1 MVENKTY
8 LSVVSP
14 VYLAEGIVDELV
26 KRITE
31 EVSKITQDYEIILV
45 DDGSS
50 DKSWKKIQDNCKTD
64 KRIKGIKLS
73 RNFGQHYAITAGL
86 KESGGDYVVVMDCDL
101 QDNPK
106 YIHKLLEK
114 AKDGNDIVLTIHENR
129 EHGIIKNIFSKI
141 FHRVFNWLVGNKN
154 LRGGS
159 QYGALSLL
167 TRKVVQAFS
176 EFNDYHRHY
185 LPVIRWLGFSKIEI
199 TVDHKERFIGKSSY
213 SFKKMIILALDGIV
227 SQTDKLLRYS
237 IYIGF
242 SFAMIG
248 LFAIIYIVLLYFYRG
263 FQSGWA
269 SIIVLIIFST
279 GLILMSLG
287 IVGIYIEKIFEQTK
301 DRPLYLIDE
310 TINLN

>member
-1 MVENKTY
+1 
-8 LSVVSP
+8 
-14 VYLAEGIVDELV
+14 
-26 KRITE
+26 
-31 EVSKITQDYEIILV
+31 
-45 DDGSS
+45 
-50 DKSWKKIQDNCKTD
+50 
-64 KRIKGIKLS
+64 
-73 RNFGQHYAITAGL
+73 
-86 KESGGDYVVVMDCDL
+86 MDCDL

-114 AKDGNDIVLTIHENR
+114 AKDGNDIVLTIHKNR

-141 FHRVFNWLVGNKN
+141 FHRVFNWLAGNKS
-154 LRGGS
+154 LRGGA

-167 TRKVVQAFS
+167 TKKVVQAFS

-185 LPVIRWLGFSKIEI
+185 LSVIRWLGFSKIEI
-199 TVDHKERFIGKSSY
+199 TVDHEQRFIGKSSY
-213 SFKKMIILALDGIV
+213 SFKKLIILALDGIV

>member
-1 MVENKTY
+1 MAESNPY

-14 VYLAEGIVDELV
+14 VFLAEGIVDELV

-31 EVSKITQDYEIILV
+31 EVSKITQDYEILLV
-45 DDGSS
+45 EDGSS
-50 DKSWKKIQDNCKTD
+50 DKSWKKIEDNCKTD

-86 KESGGDYVVVMDCDL
+86 KESRGDYVVVMDCDL

-106 YIHKLLEK
+106 YIHKLLGK
-114 AKDGNDIVLTIHENR
+114 AKDGNDIVLTIHKNR
-129 EHGIIKNIFSKI
+129 EHGKIKNIFSKI
-141 FHRVFNWLVGNKN
+141 FHRVFNWLAGNKN
-154 LRGGS
+154 LRGGA

-185 LPVIRWLGFSKIEI
+185 LSVIRWLGFSKIEI
-199 TVDHKERFIGKSSY
+199 TVDHEERFIGKSSY
-213 SFKKMIILALDGIV
+213 SFKKLIILALDGIV
-227 SQTDKLLRYS
+227 SQTYKLLRYS

-242 SFAMIG
+242 SFAIIG
-248 LFAIIYIVLLYFYRG
+248 LFAIIYIVLVYFYRG

-269 SIIVLIIFST
+269 SIVVLIIFST

>member
-45 DDGSS
+45 EDGSE
-50 DKSWKKIQDNCKTD
+50 DKSWQKIEENCETD
-64 KRIKGIKLS
+64 KKVKGIKLS

-86 KESGGDYVVVMDCDL
+86 RESKGDYVVVMDCDL

-114 AKDGNDIVLTIHENR
+114 AKDGNDIVLTIHTKR

-141 FHRVFNWLVGNKN
+141 FHRVFNWLAGNKN
-154 LRGGS
+154 PKGGA
-159 QYGALSLL
+159 QYGTLSLL

-185 LPVIRWLGFSKIEI
+185 LSVIRWLGFSKIEI
-199 TVDHKERFIGKSSY
+199 TVDHEERFIGKTSY
-213 SFKKMIILALDGIV
+213 SLKKLIILALDGII

-242 SFAMIG
+242 SFTMIG
-248 LFAIIYIVLLYFYRG
+248 LFAIIYIVLLYFYSG

-279 GLILMSLG
+279 GLILMNLG
-287 IVGIYIEKIFEQTK
+287 IVCIYLGKLFDQVKNRPLFIIEKK
-301 DRPLYLIDE
+301 
-310 TINLN
+310 INV

>member
-45 DDGSS
+45 EDGSE
-50 DKSWKKIQDNCKTD
+50 DKSWQKIEENCETD
-64 KRIKGIKLS
+64 KKVKGIKLS

-86 KESGGDYVVVMDCDL
+86 RESKGDYVVVMDCDL

-114 AKDGNDIVLTIHENR
+114 AKDGNDIVLTIHTNR

-141 FHRVFNWLVGNKN
+141 FHRVFNWLAGNEN

-185 LPVIRWLGFSKIEI
+185 LSVIRWLGFSKIEI
-199 TVDHKERFIGKSSY
+199 TVDHEERFIGKTSY
-213 SFKKMIILALDGIV
+213 SFKKLIILALDGII

-242 SFAMIG
+242 SFTMIG
-248 LFAIIYIVLLYFYRG
+248 LFAIIYIVLLYFYSG

-279 GLILMSLG
+279 GLILMNLG
-287 IVGIYIEKIFEQTK
+287 IVCIYLGKLFDQVKNRPLFIIEKK
-301 DRPLYLIDE
+301 
-310 TINLN
+310 INV

>member
-1 MVENKTY
+1 MAESNPY

-14 VYLAEGIVDELV
+14 VFLAEGIVDELV

-31 EVSKITQDYEIILV
+31 EVSKITQDYEVILV

-50 DKSWKKIQDNCKTD
+50 DKSWKKIEDNCKAD

-114 AKDGNDIVLTIHENR
+114 AKDGNDIVLTIHKNR
-129 EHGIIKNIFSKI
+129 EHGIIKNVFSKI
-141 FHRVFNWLVGNKN
+141 FHRVFNWLAGNKN
-154 LRGGS
+154 LRGGA
-159 QYGALSLL
+159 QYGALSLI
-167 TRKVVQAFS
+167 TRKVVKAFS

-185 LPVIRWLGFSKIEI
+185 LSTIRWLGFSTTEI
-199 TVDHKERFIGKSSY
+199 IVAHEERYMGVSSY
-213 SFKKMIILALDGIV
+213 SFKKLIILALDGIV

-248 LFAIIYIVLLYFYRG
+248 LFAIIYIVLLYFYKG

-279 GLILMSLG
+279 GLILMNLG